1 MKARFD
7 PALTERVRTLIAD
20 RGRASLAPDDPRF
33 EGVCATPEM
42 TAVLNRV
49 APIAEAL
56 FLVMSADGV
65 CTLEEKIALRGAL
78 RTITDDELS
87 QPAIRALVERL
98 DAALGS
104 ESHGARISRVASQ
117 LAGDRNDSKVAIEL
131 AAALILADGI
141 VTNDER
147 HVLEQLAE
155 ETGHDPDAA
164 LSLIA

>member
-7 PALTERVRTLIAD
+7 PALTQRVRSLIAD

-42 TAVLNRV
+42 NAVLNRV

-56 FLVMSADGV
+56 FLVMSADGL
-65 CTLEEKIALRGAL
+65 CSMEEKAALLGAL

-87 QPAIRALVERL
+87 EPAIEALIERL
-98 DAALGS
+98 EPTLAAEVLS
-104 ESHGARISRVASQ
+104 DRISRVGSQ
-117 LAGDRNDSKVAIEL
+117 LAGDRDDSKVAIEL
-131 AAALILADGI
+131 SAALIVADGI
-141 VTNDER
+141 ITDDER

-164 LSLIA
+164 LALLG

>member
-1 MKARFD
+1 
-7 PALTERVRTLIAD
+7 
-20 RGRASLAPDDPRF
+20 
-33 EGVCATPEM
+33 M

-65 CTLEEKIALRGAL
+65 CTLEEKVALRGAL

-87 QPAIRALVERL
+87 EPAIRALIERL
-98 DAALGS
+98 DATLGA
-104 ESHGARISRVASQ
+104 ESRTARISRVASQ
-117 LAGDRNDSKVAIEL
+117 LAGDRDDSKVAIEL

-141 VTNDER
+141 VTDDER
-147 HVLEQLAE
+147 DVLEQLAE